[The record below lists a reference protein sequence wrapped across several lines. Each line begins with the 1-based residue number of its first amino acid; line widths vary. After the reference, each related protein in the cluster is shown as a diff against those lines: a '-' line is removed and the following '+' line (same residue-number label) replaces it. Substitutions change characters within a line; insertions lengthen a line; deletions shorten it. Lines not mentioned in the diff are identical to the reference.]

1 MFVLQVT
8 VELFSFPQE
17 CAVVDPV
24 EPKKV
29 FEEVKTRGFRLTTAL
44 VTHHHWDHAGGNKEL
59 LATLP
64 PEFEPLMIL
73 GGDDRIDGVT
83 RKVTEGDE
91 HRIGALHVRC
101 MFTPCHTRGHICYF
115 VTSTAGDCSPAVFT
129 GDTLFQG
136 GCGRF
141 FEGNA
146 EEMYKALVKALGS
159 LPEETLVYCGHEY
172 SVRNLEFGL
181 AVEPENEAIANRLS
195 WARSQIAAKKHT
207 IPSTIAEEKAFN
219 VFMRV
224 GESSVQK
231 AMGTK
236 EAIETMHELRERKNN
251 F

>member
-1 MFVLQVT
+1 MYIIVDK
-8 VELFSFPQE
+8 SSKE

-24 EPKKV
+24 EPKKILD
-29 FEEVKTRGFRLTTAL
+29 EVKSRGLRLTTAL

-59 LATLP
+59 LSSLP
-64 PEFEPLMIL
+64 AEFAPLTVL

-101 MFTPCHTRGHICYF
+101 MFTPCHTSGHICYF
-115 VTSTAGDCSPAVFT
+115 VTNTAGDCTPAVFT
-129 GDTLFQG
+129 GDTLFQA

-146 EEMYKALVKALGS
+146 TEMYKALVTSLGS
-159 LPEETLVYCGHEY
+159 LPDETHVYCGHEY
-172 SVRNLEFGL
+172 TVKNLEFGL
-181 AVEPENEAIANRLS
+181 AVEPENEAIAKRLS
-195 WARSQIAAKKHT
+195 WARSQLSEKKHT
-207 IPSTIAEEKAFN
+207 VPSTIGDEKAFN

-224 GESSVQK
+224 GESSVQA
-231 AMGTK
+231 AMGCK
-236 EAIETMHELRERKNN
+236 EAVQTMHELRERKDN